1 MSDTVI
7 ADLEPQT
14 SPAASTSL
22 PPSPASPPSRRR
34 QRVVV
39 AALLA
44 VAAGYSWLASDLD
57 VSRFMPVVVGVPMLA
72 AAIAAFRSWVHHD
85 RKRATTSYERH
96 RFGGLHRRSV
106 LTWSVLAAL
115 LIGWELREL
124 TGSPRVDYPTV
135 TSIVGNVTSFRP
147 VYALAFLAWLVL
159 GYRLIERSR

>member
-1 MSDTVI
+1 
-7 ADLEPQT
+7 
-14 SPAASTSL
+14 
-22 PPSPASPPSRRR
+22 
-34 QRVVV
+34 
-39 AALLA
+39 
-44 VAAGYSWLASDLD
+44 
-57 VSRFMPVVVGVPMLA
+57 
-72 AAIAAFRSWVHHD
+72 
-85 RKRATTSYERH
+85 
-96 RFGGLHRRSV
+96 V